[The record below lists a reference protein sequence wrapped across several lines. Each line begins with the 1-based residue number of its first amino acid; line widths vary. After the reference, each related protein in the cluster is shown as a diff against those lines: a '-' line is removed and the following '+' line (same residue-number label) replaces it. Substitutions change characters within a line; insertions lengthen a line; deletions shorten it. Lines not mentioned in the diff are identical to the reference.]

1 MSTTQQLNIKNMK
14 KLILLVLI
22 SILVSCT
29 KYETQPVYYKLQVNF
44 SGLELPEEGYLDADL
59 GYEYRVDDVDF
70 YTDWVP
76 DFGGYSNGGI
86 YLSRLNDSQ
95 TPGFLNQYSAYPKP
109 DGSFG
114 VVHYSE
120 YNAQLGS
127 NMAKFTLPK
136 STTIE
141 SIDVANT
148 TYVYWAIKTG
158 DDGFGACRAYKDGDW
173 FKVTFT
179 GYDVNGIKT
188 GVVDYYLAD
197 FRDGKSYIATSWEKV
212 NLTGLGSKVKSV
224 EISIDGTDKS
234 EWGLNTPAYCCIDNI
249 VYIK

>member
-1 MSTTQQLNIKNMK
+1 
-14 KLILLVLI
+14 
-22 SILVSCT
+22 
-29 KYETQPVYYKLQVNF
+29 
-44 SGLELPEEGYLDADL
+44 
-59 GYEYRVDDVDF
+59 
-70 YTDWVP
+70 
-76 DFGGYSNGGI
+76 
-86 YLSRLNDSQ
+86 
-95 TPGFLNQYSAYPKP
+95 
-109 DGSFG
+109 
-114 VVHYSE
+114 
-120 YNAQLGS
+120 
-127 NMAKFTLPK
+127 MAKFTLPK

-158 DDGFGACRAYKDGDW
+158 DDGFGACREYKDGDW